1 MLEDKYRHISRL
13 YYGNI
18 VVGLV
23 KNVKSSN
30 IWEGLNLENNY
41 KITEAK
47 LELMQKIIN
56 AHLTE
61 DELTELTQYASE
73 LLHNRNKGEEG

>member
-1 MLEDKYRHISRL
+1 M
-13 YYGNI
+13 
-18 VVGLV
+18 
-23 KNVKSSN
+23 KND
-30 IWEGLNLENNY
+30 Y

-61 DELTELTQYASE
+61 DELKEISQYASD
-73 LLHNRNKGEEG
+73 LLHNRNKEEQN

>member
-1 MLEDKYRHISRL
+1 M
-13 YYGNI
+13 
-18 VVGLV
+18 
-23 KNVKSSN
+23 
-30 IWEGLNLENNY
+30 ENNY

-61 DELTELTQYASE
+61 DELTELTQYASD

>member
-1 MLEDKYRHISRL
+1 MK
-13 YYGNI
+13 
-18 VVGLV
+18 
-23 KNVKSSN
+23 
-30 IWEGLNLENNY
+30 NNY

-61 DELTELTQYASE
+61 DELTELTQYTSE
-73 LLHNRNKGEEG
+73 LLHNRNEGEQN